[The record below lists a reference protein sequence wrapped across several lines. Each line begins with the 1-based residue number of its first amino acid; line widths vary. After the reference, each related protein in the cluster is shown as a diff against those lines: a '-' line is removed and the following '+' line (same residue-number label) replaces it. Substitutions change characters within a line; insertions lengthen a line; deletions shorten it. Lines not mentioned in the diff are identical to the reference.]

1 MKNLFFIITTFA
13 LFTFSNKIDA
23 QSPNLRSASN
33 FALFTVK
40 GAFGNNGTETTVTG
54 DVGTQEGAFTAFPTG
69 TLVGDIFVADPT
81 SAQAALDV
89 VDAYNELD
97 ANSCDQTIGTNLG
110 DEQILTAK
118 VYCIGAE
125 STLNGN
131 LVLDG
136 EGNSNSIFIFK
147 INGALVVNPLSNV
160 VLINSASRFN
170 VFWQINGLFD
180 LGTNSTFQGTI
191 IANGAISLFENSSLL
206 GRGLSRAGA
215 ILLNKNKVDLSTSTL
230 PIKLIAFDVQPVN
243 DEIKINWST
252 ASELNNDFF
261 TLEKSSDGINFSEIE
276 KISGAGN
283 SNSQIY
289 YSTFDLNPIRGT
301 NFYRLK
307 QTDFDGEFSI
317 SNIISIDYKNQ
328 FLDEIKIFPNPFNQF
343 LNVEFTDI
351 SEIENTEFSVY
362 NLLGN
367 EIIKTKITQQSTN
380 FNTNNLKNGTYFYS
394 ISKNGKLLKNG
405 KIICGM

>member
-1 MKNLFFIITTFA
+1 MKKLIFIITTFA
-13 LFTFSNKIDA
+13 LFAFSNKIDA

-40 GAFGNNGTETTVTG
+40 GAFGNNGDETTVTG

-69 TLVGDIFVADPT
+69 TLIGDKFVADPT

-97 ANSCDQTIGTNLG
+97 ANSCDEIIGTNLG

-118 VYCIGAE
+118 VYCIGAA

-136 EGNSNSIFIFK
+136 EGNSNSVFIIK
-147 INGALVVNPLSNV
+147 IDGALIVNSLSNI

-170 VFWQINGLFD
+170 VFWQINGLFE

-215 ILLNKNKVDLSTSTL
+215 ILLDKNKVDLSTSTL
-230 PIKLIAFDVQPVN
+230 PIELIAFDVQVVN
-243 DEIKINWST
+243 DEIKIDWST
-252 ASELNNDFF
+252 ASEMNNNFF
-261 TLEKSSDGINFSEIE
+261 TLEKSTDGINFTEIE

-283 SNSQIY
+283 SNSQIN
-289 YSTFDLNPIRGT
+289 YSTFDFNPIRGT
-301 NFYRLK
+301 SFYRLK
-307 QTDFDGEFSI
+307 QTDFNGKYSI

-328 FLDEIKIFPNPFNQF
+328 FSDEIKIFPNPFNQF
-343 LNVEFTDI
+343 LNVEFSNI
-351 SEIENTEFSVY
+351 SEIENVEFSVF

-367 EIIKTKITQQSTN
+367 EIIKTKITTQSINFDTTN
-380 FNTNNLKNGTYFYS
+380 FKNGTYFYS
-394 ISKNGKLLKNG
+394 ISKNGKLLKSG
-405 KIICGM
+405 KIVSL

>member
-1 MKNLFFIITTFA
+1 MKKLIFIITIFA

-23 QSPNLRSASN
+23 QTPNLRSASN

-40 GAFGNNGTETTVTG
+40 GAFGNNGAETTVTG

-69 TLVGDIFVADPT
+69 TLIGDIFVSDPT

-89 VDAYNELD
+89 VDAYNELEG
-97 ANSCDQTIGTNLG
+97 NSCDEIISTNLG

-118 VYCIGAE
+118 VYCIEAA
-125 STLNGN
+125 TILNGN
-131 LVLDG
+131 LILDG

-147 INGALVVNPLSNV
+147 IDGALIVNPLSNI

-170 VFWQINGLFD
+170 VYWQINGLFD

-215 ILLNKNKVDLSTSTL
+215 ILLDKSLVNLSTTTL
-230 PIKLIAFDVQPVN
+230 PIKLISFDVQLDNETV
-243 DEIKINWST
+243 KIDWST
-252 ASELNNDFF
+252 VSEMNNDFF
-261 TLEKSSDGINFSEIE
+261 TLEKSIDGIYFTEIE

-289 YSTFDLNPIRGT
+289 YSTFDLNPIVGT
-301 NFYRLK
+301 SFYRLK

-317 SNIISIDYKNQ
+317 SNVISIDYKKQ
-328 FLDEIKIFPNPFNQF
+328 FINEIKVFPNPFNQF
-343 LNVEFTDI
+343 LNVEI
-351 SEIENTEFSVY
+351 SEIDNVEFSIF

-367 EIIKTKITQQSTN
+367 EIIKTKITTQSTN
-380 FNTNNLKNGTYFYS
+380 FDTNKFKNGTYFYS
-394 ISKNGKLLKNG
+394 ISKNGKLLKSG
-405 KIICGM
+405 KIISL